1 MPCRNDSKVVLH
13 SFPPNFEH
21 DTPFLSQALAEHNAD
36 RVGDGLSVADYS
48 SLSDAERHDVI
59 LRAQRLKSAAR
70 YSPIQ
75 MEPRAPLAVMK
86 KPPLDDEWEMFS
98 PGAYLL
104 AFAIVGLVSLLW
116 KILG

>member
-1 MPCRNDSKVVLH
+1 MPCRNDSKAVFH
-13 SFPPNFEH
+13 SFPSNFEL
-21 DTPFLSQALAEHNAD
+21 DTPYLSQALAEHNAD
-36 RVGDGLSVADYS
+36 RIQDGLSVADYF
-48 SLSDAERHDVI
+48 SLSEAERHDV
-59 LRAQRLKSAAR
+59 LWRAQKLKSAAR

-75 MEPRAPLAVMK
+75 MAPHAPIAVTK
-86 KPPLDDEWEMFS
+86 NPEVDHEWEIFS